1 MKAETTG
8 DQSLS
13 RDIAQTLPV
22 DRKLEQK
29 AISLRIDILK
39 MLNIAKSGHTGG
51 SLSCID
57 ILVELFYEQL
67 KHDPKNP
74 ESLSRDRFILSK
86 GHAAPAIYAVLADS
100 GYFDKKELLTLRK
113 LGTILQGHPDRKK
126 TRGIEVSTGSLGQG
140 LSMGAG
146 MALGLKMDELRN
158 RVYVLLGDGEL
169 QEGQVWE
176 AAMASAHYKLDNLC
190 AIVDRNGLQIDGA
203 VEDIMDIEP
212 LSDKWK
218 GFGWNVIEVDGHNF
232 SALRSA
238 FNVAREMKGKPTV
251 IIAKTIKGKG
261 SSIFENKVH
270 YHGVPPSDE
279 ELKIAIKELT
289 SCQK

>member
-13 RDIAQTLPV
+13 RDLAQTLPV

-74 ESLSRDRFILSK
+74 ESSSRDRFILSK

-146 MALGLKMDELRN
+146 MALGLKMDQLRN

-218 GFGWNVIEVDGHNF
+218 SFGWNVIGVDGHNF

-238 FNVAREMKGKPTV
+238 FNVAREIKEKPTV

-279 ELKIAIKELT
+279 ELKTAIKELT